1 MVESQL
7 LVEGRKKKLL
17 LFIFCTFFFSG
28 STLFSKNTSAFEFE
42 CLSETRVSGLFQN
55 QRKFLKNSEFF
66 PYKTIMSFTND
77 YKNLKEKDNSVKNI
91 TEAKYNYKCKKN
103 ESNSIISC
111 SPVGIVN
118 GYEIK
123 FSLETLRYRKS
134 LLTDFWIEGKG
145 NEVDYVHLS
154 LGYCYSINN

>member
-7 LVEGRKKKLL
+7 LVEGRKNKLF

-28 STLFSKNTSAFEFE
+28 STLLAENTNGFEFE

-66 PYKTIMSFTND
+66 PFKTIMSFTND

-91 TEAKYNYKCKKN
+91 TEARYNYKCKKDK
-103 ESNSIISC
+103 SNALISC
-111 SPVGIVN
+111 SPVGTIR

-123 FSLETLRYRKS
+123 FSLKTLSFS
-134 LLTDFWIEGKG
+134 LDIR
-145 NEVDYVHLS
+145 N
-154 LGYCYSINN
+154 